1 MKGYLYKSFSVV
13 KCSFYKGI
21 HKVRLVSGNFRIVL
35 YSVYPT
41 SRYVSALVSRCY
53 I

>member
-1 MKGYLYKSFSVV
+1 MKGYLYERLSVV
-13 KCSFYKGI
+13 KCSFYKDI

-35 YSVYPT
+35 YSVYPA

-53 I
+53 M